1 MSRATTLY
9 TKTRGADMQK
19 TLTSELK
26 RVSKEK
32 VRFEITKDNY
42 ETFCNAVGL
51 YRKDFIDS
59 LKKSESDHKAG
70 RTMKRQSL
78 LEIAEKA

>member
-1 MSRATTLY
+1 
-9 TKTRGADMQK
+9 MQK
-19 TLTSELK
+19 TLAAELK
-26 RVSKEK
+26 RVSKDK

-51 YRKDFIDS
+51 YRKDFIET
-59 LKKSESDHKAG
+59 LKKSEADHKAG
-70 RTMKRQSL
+70 RTIKRQSL